1 MIAMDV
7 RFMNPFISAASE
19 ILEKEVQV
27 QVARGQITLQ
37 KSAYTTEEIT
47 IMIGL
52 TGQVEGMVTYGISED
67 TAKAFVSQ
75 MMGQEWSVLDDLAQ
89 SAIGELG
96 NMITGLASTELSNA
110 GYETKISPPMLILGK
125 EVLISTLDLHRLVVS
140 LQTPHGP
147 VQIHLSLREVTSRS
161 PGRGLTVISATS
173 RQRH

>member
-1 MIAMDV
+1 MDV

-27 QVARGQITLQ
+27 RAVKGSISLQ

-47 IMIGL
+47 ILIGL
-52 TGQVEGMVTYGISED
+52 TGQVEGMVAYGISED

-75 MMGQEWSVLDDLAQ
+75 MMGQDWNVLDDLAQ

-96 NMITGLASTELSNA
+96 NMITGLAGTELSNG
-110 GYETKISPPMLILGK
+110 GYETKISPPMLILGRD
-125 EVLISTLDLHRLVVS
+125 VLISTLDLQRLVVT

-147 VQIHLSLREVTSRS
+147 LQIHLSLREGR
-161 PGRGLTVISATS
+161 GRGLTVISARS
-173 RQRH
+173 R